1 MIRNPTVHSIAC
13 FLAFSSYGVSGTT
26 SGVALMVVWD
36 LKKKRRGNNK
46 QGWASGKREG
56 WGLSKYTLTSSQAC
70 ITYCVIVVLVIQK
83 VGQIQSTA
91 AELKHGKNVLAVGL
105 GALHS
110 LSLSSL
116 TTNNKKK
123 LNRAQ

>member
-1 MIRNPTVHSIAC
+1 MRTGGHTPKFHSNRTHLFVNVRAYLANKDPSGRMIRNPTVHSIAC

-70 ITYCVIVVLVIQK
+70 ITYC
-83 VGQIQSTA
+83 
-91 AELKHGKNVLAVGL
+91 
-105 GALHS
+105 
-110 LSLSSL
+110 
-116 TTNNKKK
+116 
-123 LNRAQ
+123 